1 MDSQYRQG
9 VGIFAIGSWGT
20 RRSPSASAKMASG
33 GLMMTTGIARWMP
46 GVAVAR
52 EYRRAWLWPDIRA
65 GIVVTALLI
74 PAGMGYAQVA
84 GLPPE
89 TGLYATIIP
98 LLAYAVFGP
107 SRILVLGPD
116 SALAPIIAAA
126 ILPLALGDTARAVAL
141 AGLLAIMVGLLMLIG
156 GLLRLGFVTDLLSKP
171 IRVGYINAIALIVLI
186 SQIPKVLGFSVDAE
200 GNAAA
205 AAAIIEGILG
215 GSVQP
220 VAAAF
225 GLGALA
231 VIWGLKAL
239 RSPVPGVLVAVVLG
253 MVLTWALNLADAM
266 PVVGALPQGLPA
278 PALGGL
284 QWSDVVPLI
293 IPAAGIALVSFTDSA
308 VLSRTF
314 AAKRGETVS
323 GNRELRGIGVANIA
337 GGLLG
342 GFPISGSSSRTPVAD
357 QAGSRTQLTGVVGAV
372 LITVF
377 ILVAPGLTV
386 FLPASV
392 LGAVVVAAAVSLIDV
407 RGVVALWRMSR
418 LDLALSLAAF
428 AGVLVFGVLE
438 GILVAILLSLL
449 AFFSRAWRPYRAELG
464 RVPGLR
470 GYHDLSR
477 YRESG
482 ERIPGIVIVRFDAPL
497 FFANGGSFDDWVRSR
512 VDAAGTGI
520 HSVILAA
527 EPITDIDT
535 TAVDELVELD
545 EYLDARGI
553 RLIVAEMKDPVRDR
567 LTRFG
572 LDDRFTPDRFAPTVG
587 AAVDEITGT
596 LRGDLGGTRWDDDDA
611 PRAGDGT
618 DR

>member
-1 MDSQYRQG
+1 
-9 VGIFAIGSWGT
+9 
-20 RRSPSASAKMASG
+20 
-33 GLMMTTGIARWMP
+33 MTTGIARWMP